1 MTCPRPGSAQRDDP
15 PELARSTLNN
25 ETREAST
32 EKEVSDMEITT
43 SNGVRV
49 VLEGELNQKLFDH
62 AMAELYVKVN
72 ERKRKEAEK
81 DAA

>member
-1 MTCPRPGSAQRDDP
+1 
-15 PELARSTLNN
+15 
-25 ETREAST
+25 
-32 EKEVSDMEITT
+32 MEITT

-62 AMAELYVKVN
+62 AMAELYVRVN

-81 DAA
+81 DEAA